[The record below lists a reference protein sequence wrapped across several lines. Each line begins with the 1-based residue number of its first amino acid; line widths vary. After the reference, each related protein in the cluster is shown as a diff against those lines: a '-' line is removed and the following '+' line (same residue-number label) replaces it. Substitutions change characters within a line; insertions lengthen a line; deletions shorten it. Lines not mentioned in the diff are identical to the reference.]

1 VSLFPTLPNN
11 RRQIFIVLRKG
22 TQEEQQLT
30 TRVTGESFSSSF
42 PLDVKSDRAYDHSV
56 RNGRKTTDEEKT
68 SQVVGDEVDGDV
80 VVVPSAAV
88 VDVTGFEELDAVE
101 VFAFADSAKEC

>member
-1 VSLFPTLPNN
+1 
-11 RRQIFIVLRKG
+11 
-22 TQEEQQLT
+22 LT
-30 TRVTGESFSSSF
+30 TRVTGESSSSF
-42 PLDVKSDRAYDHSV
+42 PLDVKSDRAYDDSV

-88 VDVTGFEELDAVE
+88 VVVDVTGFEELDAVE